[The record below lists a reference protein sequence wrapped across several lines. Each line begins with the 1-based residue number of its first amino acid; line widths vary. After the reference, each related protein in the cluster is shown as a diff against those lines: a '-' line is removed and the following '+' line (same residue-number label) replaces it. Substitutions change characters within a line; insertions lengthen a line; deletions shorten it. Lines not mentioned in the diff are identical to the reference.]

1 MGVVPPTRIE
11 KVEFYEAH
19 NSIWAAQAANIGLTV
34 PQVTALTTLT
44 TAARAAFNQ
53 QQTAQAAA
61 KSATENF
68 HNKVRDMQAQGSDL
82 IKTIKA
88 YAETKNDPNVYV
100 LANIPAPASP
110 TPAGPPVAPT
120 DLAAVM
126 NSDGTIRLT
135 WRGTLA
141 QRQFFSVWRQLP
153 SQNLPLQIGAVAAK
167 DFTDVT
173 VPRGLNQV
181 VYNVRAHRDAQV
193 STPTQNLVV
202 YFGAIP
208 GGGGF
213 GAMVDGQV
221 IGVID
226 PQAAAKR
233 KAA

>member
-11 KVEFYEAH
+11 KIEFYEAH
-19 NSIWAAQAANIGLTV
+19 NPVWAANAAAIGLTAA
-34 PQVTALTTLT
+34 QVTALTTLT
-44 TAARAAFNQ
+44 TAARAAFN
-53 QQTAQAAA
+53 AQRAAQDAA
-61 KSATENF
+61 KAATENF
-68 HNKVRDMQAQGSDL
+68 HNKVREMQSQGSDL

-88 YAETKNDPNVYV
+88 YADTKNDPNVYV
-100 LANIPAPASP
+100 LANIPAPAAP

-135 WRGTLA
+135 WKGSLA

-153 SQNLPLQIGAVAAK
+153 SQNMPLQIGAVAAK
-167 DFTDVT
+167 EFTDVT

-193 STPTQNLVV
+193 STPTQNLIV

-221 IGVID
+221 IGVLD
-226 PQAAAKR
+226 PEAVKTR